1 MEVGV
6 TVCLGN
12 VLGREVECR
21 EVVAEVIHFSTK
33 TRKTC
38 LLQLVEVVVGEGVKV
53 ELDWSMYGN
62 VAVVVG
68 LYWSFHKQ
76 V

>member
-6 TVCLGN
+6 KVCRGI
-12 VLGREVECR
+12 VLVREVECR
-21 EVVAEVIHFSTK
+21 EVVAEVIHFSMK
-33 TRKTC
+33 TRRTC
-38 LLQLVEVVVGEGVKV
+38 LLQLVEVVGEGVKV
-53 ELDWSMYGN
+53 ELDWSKYGN
-62 VAVVVG
+62 DAVVVD